1 MSKQF
6 EDNFLIH
13 NTISPLYASPQ
24 YGFCPTVWLSV
35 SMSVTC
41 GLIREKLKAQK
52 NKIRM
57 SVFQVKNNRYVIF
70 SRKSSKVK
78 VEVQVRIKVS
88 KT

>member
-1 MSKQF
+1 
-6 EDNFLIH
+6 
-13 NTISPLYASPQ
+13 
-24 YGFCPTVWLSV
+24 
-35 SMSVTC
+35 MSVTC